1 VSRRTKVALG
11 LLIWPLGIYWALM
24 ARRTGRNASIA
35 IASIGGLFLLIIVI
49 AIASSAGGGGG
60 SDNSAS
66 PSATATTKP
75 SDPPPPPPPAPPPP
89 PPPSEPEKASNG
101 DDAKDLHNRAQQA
114 VNRAEVCL
122 VAIQLAARDTSSP
135 VSMASSLQKA
145 RSICE
150 ESKTALATDN
160 GHGFSDQATELFAS
174 ADAGKSATN
183 AGLAYLDTLAPSKLA
198 DFQRH
203 VEDAS
208 GYFEQGLKDLNARLN
223 ELGVAR
229 VKG

>member
-1 VSRRTKVALG
+1 
-11 LLIWPLGIYWALM
+11 M

-35 IASIGGLFLLIIVI
+35 VASIGGLFWLLIVI
-49 AIASSAGGGGG
+49 AIATSAGGGSGDT
-60 SDNSAS
+60 SSS
-66 PSATATTKP
+66 PSATPSSKASNPPPPPATP
-75 SDPPPPPPPAPPPP
+75 SDPPPPPAPPPP
-89 PPPSEPEKASNG
+89 PPPSEPKKASNG

-114 VNRAEVCL
+114 VNRTEVCL
-122 VAIQLAARDTSSP
+122 VAIELAARDTTST

-150 ESKTALATDN
+150 ASKDYLVTNNT
-160 GHGFSDQATELFAS
+160 HGFTEENTELFTS

-208 GYFEQGLKDLNARLN
+208 GYYSQGLKDLNARLN

-229 VKG
+229 AKG

>member
-1 VSRRTKVALG
+1 
-11 LLIWPLGIYWALM
+11 
-24 ARRTGRNASIA
+24 
-35 IASIGGLFLLIIVI
+35 
-49 AIASSAGGGGG
+49 
-60 SDNSAS
+60 
-66 PSATATTKP
+66 
-75 SDPPPPPPPAPPPP
+75 
-89 PPPSEPEKASNG
+89 
-101 DDAKDLHNRAQQA
+101 

-122 VAIQLAARDTSSP
+122 VAIQLAAHDTTST

-150 ESKTALATDN
+150 GSKTYLVTKN
-160 GHGFSDQATELFAS
+160 FHGFSDQADTLFAY
-174 ADAGKSATN
+174 ADAGKSATG

-198 DFQRH
+198 DFRRH

-208 GYFEQGLKDLNARLN
+208 GYFGQGLKDLNARLN